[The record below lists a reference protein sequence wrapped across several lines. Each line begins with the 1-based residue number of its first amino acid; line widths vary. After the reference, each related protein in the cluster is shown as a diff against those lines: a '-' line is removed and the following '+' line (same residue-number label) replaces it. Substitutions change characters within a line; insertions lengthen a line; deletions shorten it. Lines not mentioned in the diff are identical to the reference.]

1 MSAIKGNLYMI
12 YHEARWTMVQVLF
25 LYIILPLMVLWVLI
39 GLLFNLSPDV
49 ATAIPV
55 PVYINVAIIA
65 VIGFKPL
72 YLSAVSL
79 GSTRVQYLK
88 AFYLVGL
95 GSVFTAML
103 LLNICQYLL
112 KTVYQQLFG
121 WSKILHPGLLV
132 RPDYHF
138 ITYLW
143 VDLMVG
149 LFLFGLTF
157 LIYSLWHRL
166 GTSKILLITMIILSG
181 TALLYYGGTL
191 SSWYTWLLGLQ
202 INPSGYFILLGA
214 AGFLALLLTYPLMR
228 NAPLQPKPRKD

>member
-1 MSAIKGNLYMI
+1 MI

-25 LYIILPLMVLWVLI
+25 LYIVLHLMVLWVLI
-39 GLLFNLSPDV
+39 GLLFNLSPDA

-214 AGFLALLLTYPLMR
+214 AGLLALLLTYPLMR

>member
-12 YHEARWTMVQVLF
+12 YHEARWTIVQVLF
-25 LYIILPLMVLWVLI
+25 LYIILPLMALWVLI
-39 GLLFNLSPDV
+39 GLLFNLTPDV

-132 RPDYHF
+132 QPDYHF
-138 ITYLW
+138 TTYFW
-143 VDLMVG
+143 VDLMAG

-166 GTSKILLITMIILSG
+166 GTSIILLIAMIIVSG
-181 TALLYYGGTL
+181 TVLLYYGGVL
-191 SSWYTWLLGLQ
+191 NFWYTWLIGLN
-202 INPSGYFILLGA
+202 ISPSGYFTLLGA
-214 AGFLALLLTYPLMR
+214 AGLLALFLTYPLMR

>member
-1 MSAIKGNLYMI
+1 MSALKGNLYMI
-12 YHEARWTMVQVLF
+12 YHEARWMMVQVLF
-25 LYIILPLMVLWVLI
+25 LYVILPLMVLWVLI
-39 GLLFNLSPDV
+39 GLLFNLTPDV

-55 PVYINVAIIA
+55 PVYINIVIIA
-65 VIGFKPL
+65 VMGFKSL

-95 GSVFTAML
+95 ASVFTAML

-121 WSKILHPGLLV
+121 WSNILHPGLLV
-132 RPDYHF
+132 QPDYHF
-138 ITYLW
+138 LTYFW

-166 GTSKILLITMIILSG
+166 GTSRVLLIAMIFLSG

-191 SSWYTWLLGLQ
+191 SSWYIWLLGLQ
-202 INPSGYFILLGA
+202 INISVYFILLGA
-214 AGFLALLLTYPLMR
+214 TGLLALFLTYPLMR
-228 NAPLQPKPRKD
+228 NAPLQPKPRMD

>member
-1 MSAIKGNLYMI
+1 MSAIQGNLYMI

-39 GLLFNLSPDV
+39 GLLFNLTPDV

-55 PVYINVAIIA
+55 PVYINIAIIA

-132 RPDYHF
+132 QPDYHF

-143 VDLMVG
+143 VDLMIG

-166 GTSKILLITMIILSG
+166 GTSKILFIAMIVLSG
-181 TALLYYGGTL
+181 ITLLYYGGTL
-191 SSWYTWLLGLQ
+191 ISWYTRLSGLN
-202 INPSGYFILLGA
+202 ISPSGYFTLLGA
-214 AGFLALLLTYPLMR
+214 AGLLALFLTYPLMR
-228 NAPLQPKPRKD
+228 NAPLQPKPRKG

>member
-12 YHEARWTMVQVLF
+12 YHEARWTLGQILF
-25 LYIILPLMVLWVLI
+25 LYIVLPLMLLWVLI
-39 GLLFNLSPDV
+39 GLLFDLTPDV

-88 AFYLVGL
+88 AFYLAGL
-95 GSVFTAML
+95 VSVFTVML
-103 LLNICQYLL
+103 LLNLCQYLL

-121 WSKILHPGLLV
+121 WSNILHPGLLV
-132 RPDYHF
+132 QHDFHF
-138 ITYLW
+138 ITYFW

-166 GTSKILLITMIILSG
+166 GISKILLVAMIIISG

-191 SSWYTWLLGLQ
+191 SSWYARLSDLN
-202 INPSGYFILLGA
+202 ISPSGYFTLLGT
-214 AGFLALLLTYPLMR
+214 AGLLAMFLTYPLMR
-228 NAPLQPKPRKD
+228 NAPLQPKPRKE